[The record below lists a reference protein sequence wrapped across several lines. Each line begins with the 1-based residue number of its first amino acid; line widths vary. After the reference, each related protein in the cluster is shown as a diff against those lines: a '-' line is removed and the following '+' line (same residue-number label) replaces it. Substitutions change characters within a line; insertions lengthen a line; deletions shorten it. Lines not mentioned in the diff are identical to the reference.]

1 MLRSEDLD
9 DLDISAL
16 KMVVCRETLNVKSET
31 EVYDAIQRW
40 VLNRAY
46 YSSKGSFAL
55 RDETM

>member
-40 VLNRAY
+40 VLNRAL
-46 YSSKGSFAL
+46 YSAKGSFAL